1 MNNWVKKITN
11 FLNEVKQEMKKVTW
25 LSRREL
31 FRYTLLVIGISF
43 IVAAILG
50 GLDNIFR
57 YLLFSFIF

>member
-1 MNNWVKKITN
+1 
-11 FLNEVKQEMKKVTW
+11 MKKVTW

-43 IVAAILG
+43 VVAAILG